1 MYNNGKKAFKIT
13 TASTLL
19 SVLGECIMG
28 KIRRKTKKNKDFIT
42 YQLEGSECIDVKE
55 LTLLSNPG
63 ITAISALQIVKKKK
77 ELYFVCDVAGRITL
91 KEYLKEQITLR
102 EFLNVLHSITRVL
115 TGFSYLQ
122 MEHQLLLLEDEY
134 ILIDATTKAI
144 SFIYL
149 PILHPSKRY
158 DISYFL
164 LHFFQQVGNASGSLQ
179 HICEQYIEFLE
190 GGITFNTK
198 AFCYFHQQIVE
209 KYGASIP
216 QMILE
221 HPGSK
226 LEEIRALPHS
236 FFQKQCTGR
245 EPVEVGTVYLIR
257 KKGKERI
264 AINKEVFCL
273 GKDYKEVDYRIEDNE
288 MISGV
293 HAEIVKRNGEY
304 YICDQFSTNGTFVN
318 GQLLSSELEQKIVSG
333 SQIRLAD
340 EEFEFVI
347 GERKG

>member
-1 MYNNGKKAFKIT
+1 MYNNGKNAFKIT

-19 SVLGECIMG
+19 SVLGERIMG
-28 KIRRKTKKNKDFIT
+28 KIRRKTKKNKDLIT

-55 LTLLSNPG
+55 LAILTNPG
-63 ITAISALQIVKKKK
+63 ITSISSLQIIKKKK
-77 ELYFVCDVAGRITL
+77 ALYFVCDVAGRITL
-91 KEYLKEQITLR
+91 KDYLKEQITLR
-102 EFLNVLHSITRVL
+102 ELFNLLHSITRIL

-122 MEHQLLLLEDEY
+122 MEHELLLLEDDF
-134 ILIDATTKAI
+134 ILMDATTKAI

-179 HICEQYIEFLE
+179 HICQQYMEFLE

-209 KYGASIP
+209 KYGATLP
-216 QMILE
+216 QVIVE
-221 HPGSK
+221 HHSSK

-236 FFQKQCTGR
+236 FFQKKCTGG
-245 EPVEVGTVYLIR
+245 EPLEVGAVCLIR

-273 GKDYKEVDYRIEDNE
+273 GKDCKGVDYRIEDNE

-293 HAEIVKRNGEY
+293 HAEIVKRNEEY
-304 YICDQFSTNGTFVN
+304 FICDQFSTNGTFVN
-318 GQLLSSELEQKIVSG
+318 DQLLSEELEQKIVSG